1 MYASCINSVLIIEVC
16 VPSLYTWCIYNMYT
30 KYVSCIQNV
39 QKYVQ
44 NTYRLDVMVA
54 GFLLAKPPPS
64 TTQNGM
70 FLSYNHYKTRIC
82 HVRFT
87 NIVYKMYTIKKILVY
102 KTCTKCWHFVNDFTY
117 FVCILY
123 TLCIQGFYLLHSYH
137 NAAFLACSSIDQF
150 TIMHTLRLR
159 RPYFLGTSRFII
171 SIWWRTNPLI
181 MNHWHPS
188 Q

>member
-1 MYASCINSVLIIEVC
+1 MSCTYFVYKVMMSVLT
-16 VPSLYTWCIYNMYT
+16 LYTSCMYKMYT

-87 NIVYKMYTIKKILVY
+87 NIVYKMYTIKNSCIQNMY
-102 KTCTKCWHFVNDFTY
+102 KM
-117 FVCILY
+117 L
-123 TLCIQGFYLLHSYH
+123 TLC
-137 NAAFLACSSIDQF
+137 
-150 TIMHTLRLR
+150 
-159 RPYFLGTSRFII
+159 
-171 SIWWRTNPLI
+171 
-181 MNHWHPS
+181 
-188 Q
+188 

>member
-1 MYASCINSVLIIEVC
+1 MIVQI
-16 VPSLYTWCIYNMYT
+16 LYTSCMYKMYT

-87 NIVYKMYTIKKILVY
+87 NIVYKMYTINKFVYTKHVQNVDTLLTILHILYVFCIHYVY
-102 KTCTKCWHFVNDFTY
+102 KGFIYYIHIIMRLTSFVRPLFNSR
-117 FVCILY
+117 
-123 TLCIQGFYLLHSYH
+123 LCIPSEYADLSSSELLD
-137 NAAFLACSSIDQF
+137 SSSVSDGEPI
-150 TIMHTLRLR
+150 
-159 RPYFLGTSRFII
+159 P
-171 SIWWRTNPLI
+171 
-181 MNHWHPS
+181 
-188 Q
+188 

>member
-1 MYASCINSVLIIEVC
+1 MYVSCTNFGLIIEVC

-70 FLSYNHYKTRIC
+70 FLSYNHHKNLKN
-82 HVRFT
+82 
-87 NIVYKMYTIKKILVY
+87 NISIHTKCIQNILANIQNVYKI
-102 KTCTKCWHFVNDFTY
+102 
-117 FVCILY
+117 
-123 TLCIQGFYLLHSYH
+123 
-137 NAAFLACSSIDQF
+137 
-150 TIMHTLRLR
+150 
-159 RPYFLGTSRFII
+159 
-171 SIWWRTNPLI
+171 
-181 MNHWHPS
+181 
-188 Q
+188 